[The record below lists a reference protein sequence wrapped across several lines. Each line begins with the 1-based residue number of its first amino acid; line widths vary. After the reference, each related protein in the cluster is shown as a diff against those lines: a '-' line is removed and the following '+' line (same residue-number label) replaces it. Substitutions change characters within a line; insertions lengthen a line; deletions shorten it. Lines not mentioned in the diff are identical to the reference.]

1 MGEKLLVSPSP
12 HVRAKGKTSLIM
24 LMVIAALLPACVY
37 GVLNFGMHALLI
49 LVLSTGSAVA
59 AELVYELVMRKKI
72 TVTDGSAA
80 VTGLLIGMNM
90 PPMIA
95 WWIPV
100 IGSVFAIIVVKQLFG
115 GLGRN
120 FMNPALAARCFL
132 VLAFSAQMTA
142 FTTGT
147 GVLSQVTEPTVTAE
161 TAAEAD
167 GKADETAGSDADS
180 AATAWTEAAAKTDA
194 DSAATAE
201 TEEKGK
207 AAAAA
212 KIDADS
218 AATAET
224 EENSKAAAAAKTDA
238 DSAATAETEE
248 KGKAAAAA
256 KTDADSAATAETEEN
271 SKAAAAAKT
280 DADSAATAETEENS
294 KAAAAAKTDADSA
307 ATAETEE
314 KGKAAAAAKT
324 DADSAATAETADA
337 ASGATAGTEKAAPEA
352 EAQDS
357 GKLDAVSTATPLKY
371 LKKGQ
376 SFDLKALFFGN
387 TPGSI
392 GETSALLLLIGGI
405 FLMLLGVIDWRIP
418 VFYIGSFGVLVLIT
432 AAARGYDAPLQYMLQ
447 ELFAGGLMMG
457 AFFMATDYV
466 SSPYTKS
473 GRILFALIIGVM
485 TWLYRM
491 FGMYKE
497 GVSNAII
504 LANCLTPLIDRLTR
518 PVAFGIR
525 KKEASS

>member
-12 HVRAKGKTSLIM
+12 HVRSKGKTSLIM
-24 LMVIAALLPACVY
+24 LLVIAALLPSCVY

-59 AELVYELVMRKKI
+59 AELVYELVMKKKI

-100 IGSVFAIIVVKQLFG
+100 IGSVFAIVVVKQLFG

-147 GVLSQVTEPTVTAE
+147 GVLSQVTELTVTAE
-161 TAAEAD
+161 AAAEAD
-167 GKADETAGSDADS
+167 AGANEAAGTDADS
-180 AATAWTEAAAKTDA
+180 AATAWTEAETEAAAKTDA

-201 TEEKGK
+201 TEAKGK
-207 AAAAA
+207 V
-212 KIDADS
+212 
-218 AATAET
+218 
-224 EENSKAAAAAKTDA
+224 AAAAKTDA
-238 DSAATAETEE
+238 DSAATAETEA
-248 KGKAAAAA
+248 KGK
-256 KTDADSAATAETEEN
+256 
-271 SKAAAAAKT
+271 
-280 DADSAATAETEENS
+280 
-294 KAAAAAKTDADSA
+294 AAAAKTDADSA

-337 ASGATAGTEKAAPEA
+337 ASGATAETEAAAPKTETR
-352 EAQDS
+352 DS

-376 SFDLKALFFGN
+376 SFDLKALFLGN
-387 TPGSI
+387 TPGTI

>member
-24 LMVIAALLPACVY
+24 LMVIVALLPSCVY

-100 IGSVFAIIVVKQLFG
+100 IGSVFAIVVVKQLFG

-147 GVLSQVTEPTVTAE
+147 GVLSQVTEPTVMAE
-161 TAAEAD
+161 AGAEAD
-167 GKADETAGSDADS
+167 AGANENAGTDADS
-180 AATAWTEAAAKTDA
+180 TATAWTEAQTEAAAKTDA

-207 AAAAA
+207 AAAV
-212 KIDADS
+212 
-218 AATAET
+218 
-224 EENSKAAAAAKTDA
+224 AKTDA

-248 KGKAAAAA
+248 
-256 KTDADSAATAETEEN
+256 
-271 SKAAAAAKT
+271 
-280 DADSAATAETEENS
+280 
-294 KAAAAAKTDADSA
+294 
-307 ATAETEE
+307 
-314 KGKAAAAAKT
+314 
-324 DADSAATAETADA
+324 TADA
-337 ASGATAGTEKAAPEA
+337 ASGATAETEAAAPET

-376 SFDLKALFFGN
+376 SFDLKALFLGN
-387 TPGSI
+387 TPGTI

>member
-12 HVRAKGKTSLIM
+12 HVRSKGKTSLIM
-24 LMVIAALLPACVY
+24 LLVIAALLPSCVY

-49 LVLSTGSAVA
+49 LVLSPGSAVA
-59 AELVYELVMRKKI
+59 AELVYELVMKKKI

-100 IGSVFAIIVVKQLFG
+100 IGSVFAIVVVKQLFG

-161 TAAEAD
+161 AAAEAD
-167 GKADETAGSDADS
+167 AGANEAAGTDADS
-180 AATAWTEAAAKTDA
+180 AATAWTEAETEAAAKTDA

-201 TEEKGK
+201 TEAKGK
-207 AAAAA
+207 V
-212 KIDADS
+212 
-218 AATAET
+218 
-224 EENSKAAAAAKTDA
+224 AAAAKTDA
-238 DSAATAETEE
+238 DSAATAETEA
-248 KGKAAAAA
+248 KGK
-256 KTDADSAATAETEEN
+256 
-271 SKAAAAAKT
+271 
-280 DADSAATAETEENS
+280 
-294 KAAAAAKTDADSA
+294 AAAAKTDADSA

-337 ASGATAGTEKAAPEA
+337 ASGATAETEAAAPKTETR
-352 EAQDS
+352 DS

-376 SFDLKALFFGN
+376 SFDLKALFLGN
-387 TPGSI
+387 TPGTI

-432 AAARGYDAPLQYMLQ
+432 ASARGYDAPLQYMLQ

>member
-24 LMVIAALLPACVY
+24 LMVIVALLPSCVY

-59 AELVYELVMRKKI
+59 AEFVYEVVMRKKI

-100 IGSVFAIIVVKQLFG
+100 IGSVFAIVVVKQLFG

-147 GVLSQVTEPTVTAE
+147 GVLSQVTEPTVMAE
-161 TAAEAD
+161 AAAEAD
-167 GKADETAGSDADS
+167 AGANENAGTDADS
-180 AATAWTEAAAKTDA
+180 TATAWTEAQTEAAEKTDA

-207 AAAAA
+207 AAAA
-212 KIDADS
+212 
-218 AATAET
+218 E
-224 EENSKAAAAAKTDA
+224 KTDA

-248 KGKAAAAA
+248 KGKAAVAA
-256 KTDADSAATAETEEN
+256 KTDADSAATAETEE
-271 SKAAAAAKT
+271 
-280 DADSAATAETEENS
+280 
-294 KAAAAAKTDADSA
+294 
-307 ATAETEE
+307 
-314 KGKAAAAAKT
+314 
-324 DADSAATAETADA
+324 TADA
-337 ASGATAGTEKAAPEA
+337 ASGATAETEAAAPET

-376 SFDLKALFFGN
+376 SFDLKALFLGN
-387 TPGSI
+387 TPGTI

-473 GRILFALIIGVM
+473 GRILFALIISVM

>member
-24 LMVIAALLPACVY
+24 LMVIVALLPSCVY

-100 IGSVFAIIVVKQLFG
+100 IGSVFAIVVVKQLFG

-147 GVLSQVTEPTVTAE
+147 GVLSQVTEPTVMAE
-161 TAAEAD
+161 AGAEAD
-167 GKADETAGSDADS
+167 AGANETAGTDADS
-180 AATAWTEAAAKTDA
+180 TATAWTEAQTEAAAKTDA

-207 AAAAA
+207 A
-212 KIDADS
+212 
-218 AATAET
+218 T
-224 EENSKAAAAAKTDA
+224 AAAKTDA

-256 KTDADSAATAETEEN
+256 KTDADSAATAQTEEKG
-271 SKAAAAAKT
+271 KAAAVAKT
-280 DADSAATAETEENS
+280 DADSAATAETEE
-294 KAAAAAKTDADSA
+294 
-307 ATAETEE
+307 
-314 KGKAAAAAKT
+314 
-324 DADSAATAETADA
+324 TADA
-337 ASGATAGTEKAAPEA
+337 ASGATAETEAAAPET

-376 SFDLKALFFGN
+376 SFDLKALFLGN
-387 TPGSI
+387 TPGTI

>member
-24 LMVIAALLPACVY
+24 LMVIVALLPSCVY

-100 IGSVFAIIVVKQLFG
+100 IGSVFAIVVVKQLFG

-147 GVLSQVTEPTVTAE
+147 GVLSQVTEPTVMAE
-161 TAAEAD
+161 AGAEAD
-167 GKADETAGSDADS
+167 AGANENAGTDADS
-180 AATAWTEAAAKTDA
+180 TATAWTEAQ
-194 DSAATAE
+194 
-201 TEEKGK
+201 TE
-207 AAAAA
+207 
-212 KIDADS
+212 
-218 AATAET
+218 
-224 EENSKAAAAAKTDA
+224 AAAKTDA

-256 KTDADSAATAETEEN
+256 KTDADSAATAETEE
-271 SKAAAAAKT
+271 
-280 DADSAATAETEENS
+280 
-294 KAAAAAKTDADSA
+294 
-307 ATAETEE
+307 

-324 DADSAATAETADA
+324 DADSAATAQTEEKGKAAAVAKTDADSAATAETEETADA
-337 ASGATAGTEKAAPEA
+337 ASGATAETEAAAPET

-376 SFDLKALFFGN
+376 SFDLKALFLGN
-387 TPGSI
+387 TPGTI

>member
-212 KIDADS
+212 K
-218 AATAET
+218 
-224 EENSKAAAAAKTDA
+224 
-238 DSAATAETEE
+238 
-248 KGKAAAAA
+248 
-256 KTDADSAATAETEEN
+256 
-271 SKAAAAAKT
+271 
-280 DADSAATAETEENS
+280 
-294 KAAAAAKTDADSA
+294 
-307 ATAETEE
+307 
-314 KGKAAAAAKT
+314 T

-432 AAARGYDAPLQYMLQ
+432 AAVRGYDAPLQYMLQ

-473 GRILFALIIGVM
+473 GRIMFALIIGVM

>member
-24 LMVIAALLPACVY
+24 LMVIVALLPSCVY

-59 AELVYELVMRKKI
+59 AELVYELVMKKKI

-100 IGSVFAIIVVKQLFG
+100 IGSVFAIVVVKQLFG

-161 TAAEAD
+161 AAAEAD
-167 GKADETAGSDADS
+167 AGANETAGTDADS
-180 AATAWTEAAAKTDA
+180 TATAWTEAQTEAAAKTDA

-207 AAAAA
+207 ASAAA
-212 KIDADS
+212 KTDADS

-224 EENSKAAAAAKTDA
+224 EEKGKAAADAKTDA

-256 KTDADSAATAETEEN
+256 KTDADSAATAETEEKG
-271 SKAAAAAKT
+271 KAAAVAKT
-280 DADSAATAETEENS
+280 DADSTATAETE
-294 KAAAAAKTDADSA
+294 
-307 ATAETEE
+307 
-314 KGKAAAAAKT
+314 
-324 DADSAATAETADA
+324 ETADA
-337 ASGATAGTEKAAPEA
+337 ASGATAETEAAAPKTETR
-352 EAQDS
+352 DS

-376 SFDLKALFFGN
+376 SFDLKALFLGN
-387 TPGSI
+387 TPGTI

-432 AAARGYDAPLQYMLQ
+432 AAVRGYDAPLQYMLQ

-473 GRILFALIIGVM
+473 GRIMFALIIGVM

>member
-24 LMVIAALLPACVY
+24 LMVIVALLPSCVY

-100 IGSVFAIIVVKQLFG
+100 IGSVFAIVVVKQLFG

-147 GVLSQVTEPTVTAE
+147 GVLSQVTEPTVMAE
-161 TAAEAD
+161 AAAEANA
-167 GKADETAGSDADS
+167 GTNETTGTDADS
-180 AATAWTEAAAKTDA
+180 TATAWTEAQTEAAEKTDA

-201 TEEKGK
+201 TEEKG
-207 AAAAA
+207 
-212 KIDADS
+212 
-218 AATAET
+218 
-224 EENSKAAAAAKTDA
+224 KAAAAAKTDA

-256 KTDADSAATAETEEN
+256 KTDADSAATAETEE
-271 SKAAAAAKT
+271 
-280 DADSAATAETEENS
+280 
-294 KAAAAAKTDADSA
+294 
-307 ATAETEE
+307 
-314 KGKAAAAAKT
+314 
-324 DADSAATAETADA
+324 TADA
-337 ASGATAGTEKAAPEA
+337 ASGATAETEAAAPET

-376 SFDLKALFFGN
+376 SFDLKALFLGN
-387 TPGSI
+387 TPGTI

>member
-280 DADSAATAETEENS
+280 DADSAATAETEE
-294 KAAAAAKTDADSA
+294 
-307 ATAETEE
+307 

>member
-24 LMVIAALLPACVY
+24 LMVIVALLPSCVY

-59 AELVYELVMRKKI
+59 AELVYELVMKKKI

-238 DSAATAETEE
+238 DSAATAETE
-248 KGKAAAAA
+248 
-256 KTDADSAATAETEEN
+256 
-271 SKAAAAAKT
+271 
-280 DADSAATAETEENS
+280 
-294 KAAAAAKTDADSA
+294 
-307 ATAETEE
+307 
-314 KGKAAAAAKT
+314 
-324 DADSAATAETADA
+324 DA

-387 TPGSI
+387 TPGTI

>member
-12 HVRAKGKTSLIM
+12 HVRSKGKTSLIM
-24 LMVIAALLPACVY
+24 LLVIAALLPSCVY

-72 TVTDGSAA
+72 TVADGSAA

-100 IGSVFAIIVVKQLFG
+100 IGSVFAIVVVKQLFG

-161 TAAEAD
+161 AAAEAD
-167 GKADETAGSDADS
+167 AGANEAAGTDADS
-180 AATAWTEAAAKTDA
+180 AATAWTEAQTEAEAAAKTDA

-201 TEEKGK
+201 TEEKG
-207 AAAAA
+207 
-212 KIDADS
+212 
-218 AATAET
+218 
-224 EENSKAAAAAKTDA
+224 KAAAAAKTDA

-256 KTDADSAATAETEEN
+256 KTDADSAATAETEE
-271 SKAAAAAKT
+271 KGKAAAAKT
-280 DADSAATAETEENS
+280 DADSAATAETAVKG

-307 ATAETEE
+307 ATVETEE

-324 DADSAATAETADA
+324 DADSAATAETEDA
-337 ASGATAGTEKAAPEA
+337 ASGATAESAAPET
-352 EAQDS
+352 EVQDS

-376 SFDLKALFFGN
+376 SFDLKALFLGN
-387 TPGSI
+387 TPGTI

>member
-1 MGEKLLVSPSP
+1 MCI
-12 HVRAKGKTSLIM
+12 RD
-24 LMVIAALLPACVY
+24 
-37 GVLNFGMHALLI
+37 
-49 LVLSTGSAVA
+49 
-59 AELVYELVMRKKI
+59 R
-72 TVTDGSAA
+72 
-80 VTGLLIGMNM
+80 
-90 PPMIA
+90 
-95 WWIPV
+95 
-100 IGSVFAIIVVKQLFG
+100 
-115 GLGRN
+115 
-120 FMNPALAARCFL
+120 
-132 VLAFSAQMTA
+132 
-142 FTTGT
+142 
-147 GVLSQVTEPTVTAE
+147 
-161 TAAEAD
+161 
-167 GKADETAGSDADS
+167 
-180 AATAWTEAAAKTDA
+180 
-194 DSAATAE
+194 AE

-207 AAAAA
+207 
-212 KIDADS
+212 
-218 AATAET
+218 T
-224 EENSKAAAAAKTDA
+224 
-238 DSAATAETEE
+238 
-248 KGKAAAAA
+248 
-256 KTDADSAATAETEEN
+256 
-271 SKAAAAAKT
+271 
-280 DADSAATAETEENS
+280 
-294 KAAAAAKTDADSA
+294 
-307 ATAETEE
+307 
-314 KGKAAAAAKT
+314 AAAAKT

-387 TPGSI
+387 TPGTI

-418 VFYIGSFGVLVLIT
+418 VFYIGSFGVLVMIT

>member
-24 LMVIAALLPACVY
+24 LMVIVALLPSCVY

-100 IGSVFAIIVVKQLFG
+100 IGSVFAIVVVKQLFG

-147 GVLSQVTEPTVTAE
+147 GVLSQVTEPTVMAE
-161 TAAEAD
+161 AAAEAD
-167 GKADETAGSDADS
+167 AGANENAGTDADS
-180 AATAWTEAAAKTDA
+180 TATAWTEAQTEAAEKTDA

-201 TEEKGK
+201 TEEKG
-207 AAAAA
+207 
-212 KIDADS
+212 
-218 AATAET
+218 
-224 EENSKAAAAAKTDA
+224 KAAAAAKTDA

-256 KTDADSAATAETEEN
+256 KTDADSAATAQTEEKG
-271 SKAAAAAKT
+271 KAAAVAKT
-280 DADSAATAETEENS
+280 DADSAATAETEE
-294 KAAAAAKTDADSA
+294 
-307 ATAETEE
+307 
-314 KGKAAAAAKT
+314 
-324 DADSAATAETADA
+324 TADA
-337 ASGATAGTEKAAPEA
+337 ASGATAETEAAAPET

-376 SFDLKALFFGN
+376 SFDLKALFLGN
-387 TPGSI
+387 TPGTI

>member
-161 TAAEAD
+161 AAAEAD

-201 TEEKGK
+201 TEE
-207 AAAAA
+207 
-212 KIDADS
+212 
-218 AATAET
+218 
-224 EENSKAAAAAKTDA
+224 NSKAAAAAKTDA

-248 KGKAAAAA
+248 KGKEAAAA

-271 SKAAAAAKT
+271 S
-280 DADSAATAETEENS
+280 
-294 KAAAAAKTDADSA
+294 
-307 ATAETEE
+307 
-314 KGKAAAAAKT
+314 KAAAAAKT

-376 SFDLKALFFGN
+376 SFDLKAIFFGN
-387 TPGSI
+387 TPGTI

-418 VFYIGSFGVLVLIT
+418 VFYIGSFGVLVMIT

>member
-1 MGEKLLVSPSP
+1 MSEKLLVSPSP

-72 TVTDGSAA
+72 TVTDGSAT

-248 KGKAAAAA
+248 KG
-256 KTDADSAATAETEEN
+256 
-271 SKAAAAAKT
+271 KAAAAAKT

>member
-24 LMVIAALLPACVY
+24 LMVIVALLPSCVY

-59 AELVYELVMRKKI
+59 AELVYELVMKKKI

-256 KTDADSAATAETEEN
+256 KTDADSAATAETE
-271 SKAAAAAKT
+271 
-280 DADSAATAETEENS
+280 
-294 KAAAAAKTDADSA
+294 
-307 ATAETEE
+307 
-314 KGKAAAAAKT
+314 
-324 DADSAATAETADA
+324 DA

-387 TPGSI
+387 TPGTI

>member
-12 HVRAKGKTSLIM
+12 HVRSKGKTSLIM
-24 LMVIAALLPACVY
+24 LLVIAALLPSCVY

-59 AELVYELVMRKKI
+59 AELAYELVMRKKI

-100 IGSVFAIIVVKQLFG
+100 IGSVFAIVVVKQLFG

-161 TAAEAD
+161 AAAEAD
-167 GKADETAGSDADS
+167 AGANEAAGTDADS
-180 AATAWTEAAAKTDA
+180 AATAWTEAETEAAAAAKTDA

-201 TEEKGK
+201 TEAKGK
-207 AAAAA
+207 AAAAE
-212 KIDADS
+212 KTDADS

-224 EENSKAAAAAKTDA
+224 EAKGKAAAAKTDA

-248 KGKAAAAA
+248 KG
-256 KTDADSAATAETEEN
+256 
-271 SKAAAAAKT
+271 
-280 DADSAATAETEENS
+280 

-337 ASGATAGTEKAAPEA
+337 ASGATAETEAAAPKTETR
-352 EAQDS
+352 DS

-376 SFDLKALFFGN
+376 SFDLKALFLGN
-387 TPGSI
+387 TPGTI

>member
-1 MGEKLLVSPSP
+1 MSEKLLVSPSP

-72 TVTDGSAA
+72 TVTDGSAT

-180 AATAWTEAAAKTDA
+180 AATAWTE
-194 DSAATAE
+194 
-201 TEEKGK
+201 
-207 AAAAA
+207 
-212 KIDADS
+212 
-218 AATAET
+218 
-224 EENSKAAAAAKTDA
+224 
-238 DSAATAETEE
+238 
-248 KGKAAAAA
+248 
-256 KTDADSAATAETEEN
+256 
-271 SKAAAAAKT
+271 
-280 DADSAATAETEENS
+280 
-294 KAAAAAKTDADSA
+294 AAAKTDADSA

>member
-12 HVRAKGKTSLIM
+12 HVRSKGKTSLIM
-24 LMVIAALLPACVY
+24 LMVIVALLPSCVY

-59 AELVYELVMRKKI
+59 AELVYELVMKKKI

-100 IGSVFAIIVVKQLFG
+100 IGSVFAIVVVKQLFG

-161 TAAEAD
+161 AAAEAD
-167 GKADETAGSDADS
+167 AGANEAAGTDADS
-180 AATAWTEAAAKTDA
+180 AATAWTEAETEAAAAAKTDA

-201 TEEKGK
+201 TEAKGK
-207 AAAAA
+207 AAAAE
-212 KIDADS
+212 KTDADS

-224 EENSKAAAAAKTDA
+224 EAKGKAAAAKTDA

-248 KGKAAAAA
+248 KG
-256 KTDADSAATAETEEN
+256 
-271 SKAAAAAKT
+271 
-280 DADSAATAETEENS
+280 

-337 ASGATAGTEKAAPEA
+337 ASGATAETEAAAPKTETR
-352 EAQDS
+352 DS

-376 SFDLKALFFGN
+376 SFDLKALFLGN
-387 TPGSI
+387 TPGTI

>member
-24 LMVIAALLPACVY
+24 LMVIVALLPSCVY

-100 IGSVFAIIVVKQLFG
+100 IGSVFAIVVVKQLFG

-161 TAAEAD
+161 AAAEAD
-167 GKADETAGSDADS
+167 AGANEAAGTDADS
-180 AATAWTEAAAKTDA
+180 AATAWTEA
-194 DSAATAE
+194 E
-201 TEEKGK
+201 TE
-207 AAAAA
+207 
-212 KIDADS
+212 
-218 AATAET
+218 
-224 EENSKAAAAAKTDA
+224 AAAAAKTDA
-238 DSAATAETEE
+238 DSAATAETEA
-248 KGKAAAAA
+248 KGKAAAA
-256 KTDADSAATAETEEN
+256 E
-271 SKAAAAAKT
+271 
-280 DADSAATAETEENS
+280 
-294 KAAAAAKTDADSA
+294 KTDADSA

-337 ASGATAGTEKAAPEA
+337 ASGATAETEAAAPKTETR
-352 EAQDS
+352 DS

-376 SFDLKALFFGN
+376 SFDLKALFLGN
-387 TPGSI
+387 TPGTI

>member
-24 LMVIAALLPACVY
+24 LMVIVALLPSCVY

-59 AELVYELVMRKKI
+59 AEFVYEVVMRKKI

-100 IGSVFAIIVVKQLFG
+100 IGSVFAIVVVKQLFG

-147 GVLSQVTEPTVTAE
+147 GVLSQVTEPTVMAE
-161 TAAEAD
+161 AAAEAD
-167 GKADETAGSDADS
+167 AGANENAGTDADS
-180 AATAWTEAAAKTDA
+180 TATAWTEAQTEAAAKTDA

-207 AAAAA
+207 AAAV
-212 KIDADS
+212 
-218 AATAET
+218 
-224 EENSKAAAAAKTDA
+224 AKTDA

-248 KGKAAAAA
+248 KGKVAAVA
-256 KTDADSAATAETEEN
+256 KTDADSAATAETEE
-271 SKAAAAAKT
+271 
-280 DADSAATAETEENS
+280 
-294 KAAAAAKTDADSA
+294 
-307 ATAETEE
+307 
-314 KGKAAAAAKT
+314 
-324 DADSAATAETADA
+324 TADA
-337 ASGATAGTEKAAPEA
+337 ASGATAETEAAAPET

-376 SFDLKALFFGN
+376 SFDLKALFLGN
-387 TPGSI
+387 TPGTI

>member
-24 LMVIAALLPACVY
+24 LMVIVALLPSCVY

-100 IGSVFAIIVVKQLFG
+100 IGSVFAIVVVKQLFG

-147 GVLSQVTEPTVTAE
+147 GVLSQVTEPTVMAE
-161 TAAEAD
+161 AGAEAD
-167 GKADETAGSDADS
+167 AGANENAGTDADS
-180 AATAWTEAAAKTDA
+180 TATAWTEAQTEAAEKTDA

-207 AAAAA
+207 AAAAE
-212 KIDADS
+212 KTDADS

-224 EENSKAAAAAKTDA
+224 EEKGKAAAAEKTDADSAATAETEEKGKAAAAAKTDA

-256 KTDADSAATAETEEN
+256 KTDADSAATAQTEEKG
-271 SKAAAAAKT
+271 KAAAVAKT
-280 DADSAATAETEENS
+280 DADSAATAETEE
-294 KAAAAAKTDADSA
+294 
-307 ATAETEE
+307 
-314 KGKAAAAAKT
+314 
-324 DADSAATAETADA
+324 TADA
-337 ASGATAGTEKAAPEA
+337 ASGATAETEAAAPET

-376 SFDLKALFFGN
+376 SFDLKALFLGN
-387 TPGSI
+387 TPGTI

>member
-24 LMVIAALLPACVY
+24 LLVIVALLPSCVY

-49 LVLSTGSAVA
+49 LVLSTGSAGA
-59 AELVYELVMRKKI
+59 AELVYELVMKKKI

-100 IGSVFAIIVVKQLFG
+100 IGSVFAIVVVKQLFG

-161 TAAEAD
+161 AAAEAD
-167 GKADETAGSDADS
+167 AGANETAGTDADS
-180 AATAWTEAAAKTDA
+180 TATAWTEAQTEAAAKTDA

-207 AAAAA
+207 AAA
-212 KIDADS
+212 D
-218 AATAET
+218 
-224 EENSKAAAAAKTDA
+224 AKTDA

-256 KTDADSAATAETEEN
+256 KTDADSAATAETEEKG
-271 SKAAAAAKT
+271 KAAAVAKT
-280 DADSAATAETEENS
+280 DADSTATAETE
-294 KAAAAAKTDADSA
+294 
-307 ATAETEE
+307 
-314 KGKAAAAAKT
+314 
-324 DADSAATAETADA
+324 ETADA
-337 ASGATAGTEKAAPEA
+337 ASGATAETEAAAPKTETR
-352 EAQDS
+352 DS

-376 SFDLKALFFGN
+376 SFDLKALFLGN
-387 TPGSI
+387 TPGTI

>member
-24 LMVIAALLPACVY
+24 LMVIVALLPSCVY

-59 AELVYELVMRKKI
+59 AELVYELVMKKKI

-248 KGKAAAAA
+248 
-256 KTDADSAATAETEEN
+256 
-271 SKAAAAAKT
+271 
-280 DADSAATAETEENS
+280 
-294 KAAAAAKTDADSA
+294 
-307 ATAETEE
+307 
-314 KGKAAAAAKT
+314 
-324 DADSAATAETADA
+324 
-337 ASGATAGTEKAAPEA
+337 
-352 EAQDS
+352 
-357 GKLDAVSTATPLKY
+357 
-371 LKKGQ
+371 
-376 SFDLKALFFGN
+376 
-387 TPGSI
+387 
-392 GETSALLLLIGGI
+392 
-405 FLMLLGVIDWRIP
+405 
-418 VFYIGSFGVLVLIT
+418 
-432 AAARGYDAPLQYMLQ
+432 
-447 ELFAGGLMMG
+447 
-457 AFFMATDYV
+457 
-466 SSPYTKS
+466 
-473 GRILFALIIGVM
+473 
-485 TWLYRM
+485 
-491 FGMYKE
+491 
-497 GVSNAII
+497 
-504 LANCLTPLIDRLTR
+504 
-518 PVAFGIR
+518 
-525 KKEASS
+525 

>member
-24 LMVIAALLPACVY
+24 LMVIVALLPSCVY

-100 IGSVFAIIVVKQLFG
+100 IGSVFAIVVVKQLFG

-147 GVLSQVTEPTVTAE
+147 GVLSQVTEPTVMAE
-161 TAAEAD
+161 AGAEAD
-167 GKADETAGSDADS
+167 AGANENAGTDADS
-180 AATAWTEAAAKTDA
+180 TATAWTEAQTEAAEKTDA

-201 TEEKGK
+201 TEEKG
-207 AAAAA
+207 
-212 KIDADS
+212 
-218 AATAET
+218 
-224 EENSKAAAAAKTDA
+224 KAAAAAKTDA

-256 KTDADSAATAETEEN
+256 KTDADSAATAETEE
-271 SKAAAAAKT
+271 
-280 DADSAATAETEENS
+280 
-294 KAAAAAKTDADSA
+294 
-307 ATAETEE
+307 

-324 DADSAATAETADA
+324 DADSAATAQTEEKGKAAAVAKTDADSAATAETEETADA
-337 ASGATAGTEKAAPEA
+337 ASGATAETEAAAPET

-376 SFDLKALFFGN
+376 SFDLKALFLGN
-387 TPGSI
+387 TPGTI

>member
-24 LMVIAALLPACVY
+24 LMVIVALLPSCVY

-100 IGSVFAIIVVKQLFG
+100 IGSVFAIVVVKQLFG

-147 GVLSQVTEPTVTAE
+147 GVLSQVTEPTVMAE
-161 TAAEAD
+161 AGAEAD
-167 GKADETAGSDADS
+167 AGANETAGTDADS
-180 AATAWTEAAAKTDA
+180 TATAWTEAQTEAAAKTDA

-201 TEEKGK
+201 TEEKG
-207 AAAAA
+207 
-212 KIDADS
+212 
-218 AATAET
+218 
-224 EENSKAAAAAKTDA
+224 
-238 DSAATAETEE
+238 
-248 KGKAAAAA
+248 
-256 KTDADSAATAETEEN
+256 
-271 SKAAAAAKT
+271 
-280 DADSAATAETEENS
+280 

-337 ASGATAGTEKAAPEA
+337 ASGATAETEAAAPKTETR
-352 EAQDS
+352 DS

-376 SFDLKALFFGN
+376 SFDLKALFLGN
-387 TPGSI
+387 TPGTI

>member
-12 HVRAKGKTSLIM
+12 HVRSKGKTSLIM
-24 LMVIAALLPACVY
+24 LLVIAALLPSCVY

-59 AELVYELVMRKKI
+59 AELVYELVMKKKI

-100 IGSVFAIIVVKQLFG
+100 IGSVFAIVVVKQLFG

-161 TAAEAD
+161 AAAEAD
-167 GKADETAGSDADS
+167 AGANEAAGTDADS
-180 AATAWTEAAAKTDA
+180 AATAWTEAETEAAAKTDA

-201 TEEKGK
+201 TEAKGK
-207 AAAAA
+207 V
-212 KIDADS
+212 
-218 AATAET
+218 
-224 EENSKAAAAAKTDA
+224 AAAAKTDA
-238 DSAATAETEE
+238 DSAATAETEA
-248 KGKAAAAA
+248 KGK
-256 KTDADSAATAETEEN
+256 
-271 SKAAAAAKT
+271 
-280 DADSAATAETEENS
+280 
-294 KAAAAAKTDADSA
+294 
-307 ATAETEE
+307 
-314 KGKAAAAAKT
+314 AAAAKT

-337 ASGATAGTEKAAPEA
+337 ASGATAETEAAAPKTETR
-352 EAQDS
+352 DS

-376 SFDLKALFFGN
+376 SFDLKALFLGN
-387 TPGSI
+387 TPGTI

>member
-12 HVRAKGKTSLIM
+12 HVRSKGKTSLIM
-24 LMVIAALLPACVY
+24 LLVIAALLPSCVY

-248 KGKAAAAA
+248 KGKEAAAA

-271 SKAAAAAKT
+271 S
-280 DADSAATAETEENS
+280 
-294 KAAAAAKTDADSA
+294 
-307 ATAETEE
+307 
-314 KGKAAAAAKT
+314 KAAAAAKT

>member
-24 LMVIAALLPACVY
+24 LMVIVALLPSCVY

-100 IGSVFAIIVVKQLFG
+100 IGSVFAIVVVKQLFG

-147 GVLSQVTEPTVTAE
+147 GVLSQVTEPTVMAE
-161 TAAEAD
+161 AGAEAD
-167 GKADETAGSDADS
+167 AGANETAGTDADS
-180 AATAWTEAAAKTDA
+180 TATAWTEAQTEAAAKTDA

-207 AAAAA
+207 AAAA
-212 KIDADS
+212 
-218 AATAET
+218 E
-224 EENSKAAAAAKTDA
+224 KTDA

-248 KGKAAAAA
+248 KGKAAAVA
-256 KTDADSAATAETEEN
+256 KTDADSAATAETEE
-271 SKAAAAAKT
+271 
-280 DADSAATAETEENS
+280 
-294 KAAAAAKTDADSA
+294 
-307 ATAETEE
+307 
-314 KGKAAAAAKT
+314 
-324 DADSAATAETADA
+324 TADA
-337 ASGATAGTEKAAPEA
+337 ASGATAETEAAAPET

-376 SFDLKALFFGN
+376 SFDLKALFLGN
-387 TPGSI
+387 TPGTI

>member
-161 TAAEAD
+161 AAAEAD

-201 TEEKGK
+201 TEE
-207 AAAAA
+207 
-212 KIDADS
+212 
-218 AATAET
+218 
-224 EENSKAAAAAKTDA
+224 NSKAAAAAKTDA

-248 KGKAAAAA
+248 KGK
-256 KTDADSAATAETEEN
+256 T
-271 SKAAAAAKT
+271 
-280 DADSAATAETEENS
+280 
-294 KAAAAAKTDADSA
+294 
-307 ATAETEE
+307 
-314 KGKAAAAAKT
+314 AAAAKT

-387 TPGSI
+387 TPGTI

-418 VFYIGSFGVLVLIT
+418 VFYIGSFGVLVMIT

>member
-12 HVRAKGKTSLIM
+12 HVRSKGKTSLIM
-24 LMVIAALLPACVY
+24 LLVIAALLPSCVY

-59 AELVYELVMRKKI
+59 AELAYELVMRKKI

-100 IGSVFAIIVVKQLFG
+100 IGSVFAIVVVKQLFG

-147 GVLSQVTEPTVTAE
+147 GVLSQVTEPTVMAE
-161 TAAEAD
+161 AAAEAD
-167 GKADETAGSDADS
+167 AGANENAGTDADS
-180 AATAWTEAAAKTDA
+180 TATAWTEAQ
-194 DSAATAE
+194 
-201 TEEKGK
+201 TE
-207 AAAAA
+207 
-212 KIDADS
+212 
-218 AATAET
+218 
-224 EENSKAAAAAKTDA
+224 AAAKTDA

-256 KTDADSAATAETEEN
+256 KTDADSAATAETEE
-271 SKAAAAAKT
+271 
-280 DADSAATAETEENS
+280 
-294 KAAAAAKTDADSA
+294 
-307 ATAETEE
+307 
-314 KGKAAAAAKT
+314 
-324 DADSAATAETADA
+324 TADA
-337 ASGATAGTEKAAPEA
+337 ASGATAETEAAAPET

-387 TPGSI
+387 TPGTI

>member
-24 LMVIAALLPACVY
+24 LLVIVALLPSCVY

-49 LVLSTGSAVA
+49 LVLSTGSAGA
-59 AELVYELVMRKKI
+59 AELVYELVMKKKI

-100 IGSVFAIIVVKQLFG
+100 IGSVFAIVVVKQLFG

-161 TAAEAD
+161 AAAEAD
-167 GKADETAGSDADS
+167 AGANETAGTDADS
-180 AATAWTEAAAKTDA
+180 TATAWTEAQTEAAAKTDA

-207 AAAAA
+207 AAAV
-212 KIDADS
+212 
-218 AATAET
+218 
-224 EENSKAAAAAKTDA
+224 AKTDA
-238 DSAATAETEE
+238 DSTATAETE
-248 KGKAAAAA
+248 
-256 KTDADSAATAETEEN
+256 
-271 SKAAAAAKT
+271 
-280 DADSAATAETEENS
+280 
-294 KAAAAAKTDADSA
+294 
-307 ATAETEE
+307 
-314 KGKAAAAAKT
+314 
-324 DADSAATAETADA
+324 ETADA
-337 ASGATAGTEKAAPEA
+337 ASGATAETEAAAPKTETR
-352 EAQDS
+352 DS

-376 SFDLKALFFGN
+376 SFDLKALFLGN
-387 TPGSI
+387 TPGTI

>member
-12 HVRAKGKTSLIM
+12 HVRSKGKTSLIM
-24 LMVIAALLPACVY
+24 LLVIAALLPSCVY

-59 AELVYELVMRKKI
+59 AELVYELVMKKKI

-100 IGSVFAIIVVKQLFG
+100 IGSVFAIVVVKQLFG

-161 TAAEAD
+161 AAAEAD
-167 GKADETAGSDADS
+167 AGANEAAGTDADS
-180 AATAWTEAAAKTDA
+180 AATAWTEAETEAAAKTDA

-201 TEEKGK
+201 TEAKGK
-207 AAAAA
+207 
-212 KIDADS
+212 
-218 AATAET
+218 
-224 EENSKAAAAAKTDA
+224 
-238 DSAATAETEE
+238 
-248 KGKAAAAA
+248 
-256 KTDADSAATAETEEN
+256 
-271 SKAAAAAKT
+271 
-280 DADSAATAETEENS
+280 
-294 KAAAAAKTDADSA
+294 AAAAKTDADSA

-337 ASGATAGTEKAAPEA
+337 ASGATAETEAAAPKTETR
-352 EAQDS
+352 DS

-376 SFDLKALFFGN
+376 SFDLKALFLGN
-387 TPGSI
+387 TPGTI

-432 AAARGYDAPLQYMLQ
+432 ASARGYDAPLQYMLQ

>member
-24 LMVIAALLPACVY
+24 LMVIVALLPSCVY

-100 IGSVFAIIVVKQLFG
+100 IGS
-115 GLGRN
+115 
-120 FMNPALAARCFL
+120 LAARCFL

-147 GVLSQVTEPTVTAE
+147 GVLSQVTEPTVMAE
-161 TAAEAD
+161 AGAEAD
-167 GKADETAGSDADS
+167 AGANENAGTDADS
-180 AATAWTEAAAKTDA
+180 TATAWTEAQTEAA
-194 DSAATAE
+194 E
-201 TEEKGK
+201 
-207 AAAAA
+207 
-212 KIDADS
+212 
-218 AATAET
+218 
-224 EENSKAAAAAKTDA
+224 KTDA

-256 KTDADSAATAETEEN
+256 KTDADSAATAETEEKG
-271 SKAAAAAKT
+271 KAAAAAKT
-280 DADSAATAETEENS
+280 DA
-294 KAAAAAKTDADSA
+294 
-307 ATAETEE
+307 TEE

-324 DADSAATAETADA
+324 DADSAATAETEETADA
-337 ASGATAGTEKAAPEA
+337 ASGATAETEAAAPET

-376 SFDLKALFFGN
+376 SFDLKALFLGN
-387 TPGSI
+387 TPGTI